1 MQFKCK
7 TCGHK
12 FEAQEG
18 EYVICPK
25 CKSDNVGPFKPSPM
39 KVVLPFLGVLIIAV
53 GTFFVIQVVKKGKSE
68 APAQEMVAQQETA
81 TTVTEKNAD
90 TRSEV
95 KAEPAKVEPVTLEV
109 SDPSAP
115 KKGKYSILAVAQNVP
130 AGVKVKYRL
139 MDSHGTT
146 VKMESEDGKFQS
158 VPASKEENGMYR
170 LAVVDAAT
178 GNELDHKIIY
188 GYVKEVV
195 PVKKMAKEELESM
208 INACSNDLLGAHHQ
222 IARKVVFAFDN
233 LNEGE
238 KKPVTFD
245 AIIEKLTMQDWESV
259 QVTSVS
265 YDQSGRINKVSI
277 HIKHFEF

>member
-68 APAQEMVAQQETA
+68 APAQEMAAQQETV

-95 KAEPAKVEPVTLEV
+95 KAEPAKVEPITLAV

-130 AGVKVKYRL
+130 AGVKVKYQL
-139 MDSHGTT
+139 MDSHIKT

-158 VPASKEENGMYR
+158 VPASKEPQGLYG
-170 LAVVDAAT
+170 LAVVNAAT
-178 GNELDHKIIY
+178 GEILHSTVIQ
-188 GYVKEVV
+188 GYIKEQAV
-195 PVKKMAKEELESM
+195 VKKMSKDELQSM
-208 INACSNDLLGAHHQ
+208 INAQNPDLLTIHPKLSKTVALN
-222 IARKVVFAFDN
+222 FDN
-233 LNEGE
+233 LKEDE
-238 KKPVTFD
+238 RKPVSFD
-245 AIIEKLTMQDWESV
+245 AVFEKFIMEEWKSV
-259 QVTSVS
+259 KVTSVT
-265 YDQSGRINKVSI
+265 YEKSGKINSVSM
-277 HIKHFEF
+277 HIEHLEY